1 MKKNILIALIV
12 LLLIILPINVQAK
25 HMEIL
30 DENIYVSTTLN
41 YPFFKEYRLLD
52 GQDVERQCNSIFGGK
67 FGLQLK
73 QILNIVKFFV
83 PIIIIALAVADFIKA
98 LTAQSQD
105 EVKKAT
111 NKLVKRL
118 IIGIL
123 IFVLPTILE
132 FVLKLA
138 GIEFGV
144 CAIK

>member
-1 MKKNILIALIV
+1 M
-12 LLLIILPINVQAK
+12 
-25 HMEIL
+25 
-30 DENIYVSTTLN
+30 
-41 YPFFKEYRLLD
+41 
-52 GQDVERQCNSIFGGK
+52 
-67 FGLQLK
+67 
-73 QILNIVKFFV
+73 
-83 PIIIIALAVADFIKA
+83 KA

-118 IIGIL
+118 IIGVL